1 MHWLGANHESPY
13 QDDSTVEH
21 DRYYVVVCD
30 IYWLLSFIW
39 GLLTSVPAF
48 WTVVGDDFMLVDL
61 CCPPFKEG
69 IFKELNT
76 AAAAEEGIFVDEEI
90 TDLHWS

>member
-1 MHWLGANHESPY
+1 
-13 QDDSTVEH
+13 
-21 DRYYVVVCD
+21 
-30 IYWLLSFIW
+30 
-39 GLLTSVPAF
+39 
-48 WTVVGDDFMLVDL
+48 MLVDL

-90 TDLHWS
+90 TDLH